1 MLLPND
7 ICSSFQNFVVITL
20 NQKSYDE
27 KLITAHCAY
36 LNNEATLK
44 VHYQYT
50 YYTQTSSP
58 CAINFIDW

>member
-1 MLLPND
+1 MT
-7 ICSSFQNFVVITL
+7 SVVHFRVITL
-20 NQKSYDE
+20 NPKSYDE

-36 LNNEATLK
+36 LNNKATLK

-58 CAINFIDW
+58 RAIY

>member
-7 ICSSFQNFVVITL
+7 KFCRSFQSFVVITL

-36 LNNEATLK
+36 LNNKGTLK

-50 YYTQTSSP
+50 YYTQTSRP
-58 CAINFIDW
+58 CAIY